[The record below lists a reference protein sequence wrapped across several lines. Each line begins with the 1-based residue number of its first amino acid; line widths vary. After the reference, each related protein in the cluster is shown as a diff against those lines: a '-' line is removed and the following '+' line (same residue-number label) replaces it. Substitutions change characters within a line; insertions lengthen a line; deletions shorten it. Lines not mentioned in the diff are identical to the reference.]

1 MSVINWFEI
10 PVTDMDRAT
19 RFYST
24 VLGEKVELAREYDM
38 PMAFLPMSSQEDV
51 GGALVSGDGYIPSQQ
66 GTTVYLNGGE
76 DLGPMLDRVAETG
89 GQVLLPKT
97 SIGEHGFIGIFVD
110 TEGNKVGLHS
120 MA

>member
-1 MSVINWFEI
+1 MSAINWFEI

-24 VLGEKVELAREYDM
+24 VLGVKVEVAGEFDM
-38 PMAFLPMSSQEDV
+38 PMAFLPMSGPEGV
-51 GGALVSGDGYIPSQQ
+51 GGALVSGAGYVPSQQ
-66 GTTVYLNGGE
+66 GTTVYLNGGA
-76 DLGPMLDRVAETG
+76 DLGPMLDRVQAAG

-110 TEGNKVGLHS
+110 AEGNKVGLHS
-120 MA
+120 IG